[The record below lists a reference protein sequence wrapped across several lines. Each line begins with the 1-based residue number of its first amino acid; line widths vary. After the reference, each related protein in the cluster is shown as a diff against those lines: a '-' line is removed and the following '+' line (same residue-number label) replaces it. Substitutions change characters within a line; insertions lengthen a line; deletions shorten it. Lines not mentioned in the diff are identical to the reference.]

1 MHCSHCASAV
11 EKALLAVEGVAS
23 VKVSLDD
30 KTAIVKPM
38 CGTMPDIAKLK
49 AAVESAGYKVTGE
62 CRALL

>member
-1 MHCSHCASAV
+1 MLKGCTAV
-11 EKALLAVEGVAS
+11 TALQLLRALLAVEGVAS

-49 AAVESAGYKVTGE
+49 AAVDSAGYKVTGE
-62 CRALL
+62 